1 MSDFARKVLAIAGI
15 AVALLFGAAM
25 SGYLALRYYFADRFA
40 NDFGVYWR
48 AARQPVEQVYLWAGD
63 YPFPY
68 APTMLLWIEPL
79 SVIPK
84 WPAYFAFISVSLVA
98 FLWALRPYL
107 SKTALLLIVVQ
118 RPFLRGLFTGQ
129 VCAIL
134 AAAIMWACATKNR
147 AAAGVAFA
155 VVGSIK
161 PQLVWLAPLMLL
173 LNKDWRALKG
183 GSVASALILL
193 AAVSFYGVDRWA
205 EWLASMDHFKQA
217 LGNINAFR
225 IGISPAM
232 WAQYV
237 GLNPLPF
244 IILGAMGG
252 AVLVYLCRDTGPLE
266 KCTAIIAGSLMG
278 APYALDYD
286 LVGLFP
292 FLALLVMRGRILAV
306 FGLISPFHPLPLFV
320 TAYELI
326 ARLRG
331 DQRNRDNLPAPPY
344 AQGVGR
350 GANCA
355 G

>member
-1 MSDFARKVLAIAGI
+1 M
-15 AVALLFGAAM
+15 
-25 SGYLALRYYFADRFA
+25 
-40 NDFGVYWR
+40 
-48 AARQPVEQVYLWAGD
+48 
-63 YPFPY
+63 
-68 APTMLLWIEPL
+68 
-79 SVIPK
+79 
-84 WPAYFAFISVSLVA
+84 
-98 FLWALRPYL
+98 
-107 SKTALLLIVVQ
+107 
-118 RPFLRGLFTGQ
+118 TGQ

-147 AAAGVAFA
+147 LGAGVAFA

-183 GSVASALILL
+183 GAVASVLILL

-205 EWLASMDHFKQA
+205 EWLASMGHFKQA

-244 IILGAMGG
+244 IILGAVGG
-252 AVLVYLCRDTGPLE
+252 AVLVYLCRDTGPLA
-266 KCTAIIAGSLMG
+266 KCTAIIAGSLLA

-331 DQRNRDNLPAPPY
+331 DQRNRDNLPAPSY